1 MMENFLRACSVH
13 DISVGTAKMVKVE
26 GKPIAIFN
34 INGNF
39 YATDDTCPHEGG
51 PLSSG
56 SIEGENVSCPCH
68 GPTFHIKSSR
78 TLEPPAGEKMGPPVD
93 KGVACYPVQ
102 IVRAEVE
109 IEI

>member
-1 MMENFLRACSVH
+1 MGRYVRVCRVEEVPPR
-13 DISVGTAKMVKVE
+13 TAKMVKVE
-26 GKPIAIFN
+26 AKPIAIFN
-34 INGNF
+34 LGANF

-56 SIEGENVSCPCH
+56 YIEGENVTCPWH
-68 GPTFHIKSSR
+68 GATFHIVSGK

-93 KGVACYPVQ
+93 KGVTCYPVR
-102 IVRAEVE
+102 IAGVELE

>member
-1 MMENFLRACSVH
+1 MVGKVVRVCTIQE
-13 DISVGTAKMVKVE
+13 ISEGTAKMVKVE

-34 INGNF
+34 INGKF

-56 SIEGENVSCPCH
+56 FIEGENVSCPWH
-68 GPTFHIKSSR
+68 GATFHIMSGK

-93 KGVACYPVQ
+93 KGVACYPVRT
-102 IVRAEVE
+102 VGAELE